1 MGMFG
6 GKSQSDESSMWD
18 ARAKE
23 AERQAREETSKA
35 AACRRR
41 LDSGTS
47 DDPKAEERML
57 RRHYENRRVAE
68 DKVRRFKAAAKR
80 AREGRG

>member
-6 GKSQSDESSMWD
+6 GKSPSDESSMWD
-18 ARAKE
+18 TRAKE

-47 DDPKAEERML
+47 DDPKADERML
-57 RRHYENRRVAE
+57 QQHYQNRRIAE
-68 DKVRRFKAAAKR
+68 GKVRRFKAAAKR
-80 AREGRG
+80 AREARG